1 LLEEL
6 DLSKIQ
12 RHPKIFIGYSD
23 ITTLLTW
30 FADSAHMVTF
40 HGPMV
45 IKDFTVNGGVH
56 LDSWQAATA
65 GRDAWELAFDGDS
78 GVTPLVSGHARGVL
92 YGGCLSMLVA
102 SLATPYEIQTRDTVL
117 FLEDIC
123 AKPFQIDRMLM
134 QLKLAGKFEG
144 VRGLIFGE
152 MLECIQPGGQS
163 YTLAEVIQ
171 RVVGDLGVPI
181 AYGVRSGHVS
191 RDNITL
197 PIGVNVALTVK
208 ADGVNLKILESATR
222 PAAAPASSAK
232 S

>member
-1 LLEEL
+1 
-6 DLSKIQ
+6 
-12 RHPKIFIGYSD
+12 
-23 ITTLLTW
+23 
-30 FADSAHMVTF
+30 
-40 HGPMV
+40 
-45 IKDFTVNGGVH
+45 
-56 LDSWQAATA
+56 
-65 GRDAWELAFDGDS
+65 
-78 GVTPLVSGHARGVL
+78 
-92 YGGCLSMLVA
+92 
-102 SLATPYEIQTRDTVL
+102 
-117 FLEDIC
+117 
-123 AKPFQIDRMLM
+123 M